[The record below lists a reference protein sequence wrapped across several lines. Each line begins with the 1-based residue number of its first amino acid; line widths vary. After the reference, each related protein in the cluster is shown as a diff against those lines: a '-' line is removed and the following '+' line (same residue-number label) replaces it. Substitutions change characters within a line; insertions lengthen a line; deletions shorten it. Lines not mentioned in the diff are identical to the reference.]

1 MKSFSSDENFC
12 IIQLVQET
20 EKSIKT
26 TEKQIFWKIE
36 LKVKYCSKYPSILT
50 NFRTEDRIE
59 FLDDFA

>member
-1 MKSFSSDENFC
+1 MKSFSFVENFC

-20 EKSIKT
+20 EKSFKT

-36 LKVKYCSKYPSILT
+36 LKVKYCSKYLSILT
-50 NFRTEDRIE
+50 KFRTEDRIG

>member
-1 MKSFSSDENFC
+1 MKSFSFDENFC

-20 EKSIKT
+20 EKSFKI

-36 LKVKYCSKYPSILT
+36 QKVKYCSKYLPILT
-50 NFRTEDRIE
+50 EFRTEDSIG

>member
-1 MKSFSSDENFC
+1 MKSFSFDENFC

-20 EKSIKT
+20 EKSFKT

-36 LKVKYCSKYPSILT
+36 LEDRYCSKYLPILT
-50 NFRTEDRIE
+50 KFRTEDRIG

>member
-1 MKSFSSDENFC
+1 MKSFSFDENFC

-20 EKSIKT
+20 EKSFKT

-36 LKVKYCSKYPSILT
+36 LKVKYCSKYLPILT
-50 NFRTEDRIE
+50 KFRTEDRIG

>member
-1 MKSFSSDENFC
+1 MKSFSFDENFG

-26 TEKQIFWKIE
+26 TEKQIFWIIE
-36 LKVKYCSKYPSILT
+36 LKVKYCSKYLSILIK
-50 NFRTEDRIE
+50 FRTEDRIG